1 MTRPLDAAIAAAAA
15 DSDAMLDALL
25 PVPPEGDEVARLM
38 AAMRYAAMG
47 PGKRFRPF
55 LVTAAAAACSGS
67 RGRALR
73 VGAAIECLHAYSLVH
88 DDLPAMDD
96 DDLRRGRP
104 TAHKAYDEATAILAG
119 DALQAE
125 AFRILAMPETH
136 PDANVRLALIEGLAR
151 AVGALGMCAGQALDL
166 AAAAA
171 VRDMGWI
178 ARMQKQ
184 KTGALIAFSCEAG
197 AMLGQADRSARAAL
211 YGYGLDI
218 GLAFQIADD
227 LLDISGDEAAVGKRL
242 AKDAEQGKATLPAVM
257 GVAEARA
264 YAESLVRQAVAKLDR
279 FGPSANLLRDAAEF
293 ALSRQK

>member
-1 MTRPLDAAIAAAAA
+1 MSRLLDAAIAAAAA
-15 DSDAMLDALL
+15 DSDAMLEALL
-25 PVPPEGDEVARLM
+25 PVPPEGDDAARLM
-38 AAMRYAAMG
+38 AAMRYAAIG

-55 LVTAAAAACSGS
+55 LVTAAAGACNGS
-67 RGRALR
+67 RDRALR

-104 TAHKAYDEATAILAG
+104 TAHKAFDEATAILAG

-151 AVGALGMCAGQALDL
+151 AVGAMGMCAGQALDL
-166 AAAAA
+166 AAGEAE
-171 VRDMGWI
+171 RDMGWI

-264 YAESLVRQAVAKLDR
+264 YAESLVSQAVAKLDR